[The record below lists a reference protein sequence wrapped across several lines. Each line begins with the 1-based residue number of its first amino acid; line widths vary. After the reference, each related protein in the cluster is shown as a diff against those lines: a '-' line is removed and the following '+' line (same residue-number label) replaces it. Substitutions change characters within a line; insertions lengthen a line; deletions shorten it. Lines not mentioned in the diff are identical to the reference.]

1 MRTRLATVSV
11 LAAAAILLAGCGGG
25 GSSDS
30 SKSDGGSGTT
40 ATTKADTG
48 STDSGGSG
56 GGSGKGD
63 VNCAAVKEAAQSLI
77 SVQLLAQIKDPQSVA
92 DLKSK
97 TFGNL
102 DLKKFAADMKVL
114 HQLDNSSGPLGD
126 PKAAIDVYERAAKD
140 AQALFDAD
148 VPAQADIDAYNASIG
163 STAEFLGHQ
172 VAISGALDQAG
183 C

>member
-11 LAAAAILLAGCGGG
+11 LTAMAILLAGCGGG

-30 SKSDGGSGTT
+30 SSKDGGSGTT

-56 GGSGKGD
+56 GGSGKGSVD
-63 VNCAAVKEAAQSLI
+63 CAAVKEAAQSLI
-77 SVQLLAQIKDPQSVA
+77 SVQLLAQIRDPQSVA

-102 DLKKFAADMKVL
+102 DLEKFAADMKVL
-114 HQLDNSSGPLGD
+114 HQLDDSKGPLGD
-126 PKAAIDVYERAAKD
+126 PKAAIAAYEDAAAK
-140 AQALFDAD
+140 AQALFDANP
-148 VPAQADIDAYNASIG
+148 PAQADIDAYNQSIG
-163 STAEFLGHQ
+163 STSEFLGHQ